1 MKSIIVFCVII
12 LSTGQA
18 AAAIKDCGE
27 LKDEIAAKLTAAGIS
42 PSVLAIVDKDW
53 VGAGKIVGSCEN
65 GTKRIVRVPAAR
77 SVARDGQTD
86 IPSLPAVTFAYGVKD
101 CEELKDEIAAKL
113 VSAGVSSFF
122 LSIVD
127 KNWTGAGK
135 ILGSCESS
143 TKRIVR
149 TPVVDSASGTEQAD
163 APTVSHA
170 YEDCGKL
177 KDEIAAKLA
186 TAGVSQA
193 VLAIVDKDRKGAGKI
208 LGSCEDGTKKI
219 VRTPVVDSVFGI
231 EQEDVNRWSAN
242 VSSVSLAYGIKDC
255 GDLKDEI
262 AAKLVAA
269 GVSSFRLAIVN
280 KNKTGGGKIVGSC
293 ENGTKRII
301 RRK

>member
-27 LKDEIAAKLTAAGIS
+27 LKGEIAAKLTAAGVS
-42 PSVLAIVDKDW
+42 LPVLAIVEKDW

-65 GTKRIVRVPAAR
+65 GTKRIVRIPVAG
-77 SVARDGQTD
+77 SVSRGGQAG
-86 IPSLPAVTFAYGVKD
+86 IPSLPAVTFSYGV
-101 CEELKDEIAAKL
+101 
-113 VSAGVSSFF
+113 
-122 LSIVD
+122 
-127 KNWTGAGK
+127 
-135 ILGSCESS
+135 

-149 TPVVDSASGTEQAD
+149 TPVVDSASGAKQAD
-163 APTVSHA
+163 VPTLSRA
-170 YEDCGKL
+170 YGIKDCGEL

-186 TAGVSQA
+186 AAGVSQA
-193 VLAIVDKDRKGAGKI
+193 VLAIVKKDSKGAGKI
-208 LGSCEDGTKKI
+208 LGSCEDGRKKI
-219 VRTPVVDSVFGI
+219 VRTPIVDSVFGI
-231 EQEDVNRWSAN
+231 EQADVNRWSVN
-242 VSSVSLAYGIKDC
+242 VASVSLAYGIKDC
-255 GDLKDEI
+255 GELKDEI

-269 GVSSFRLAIVN
+269 GVPSFRLAVVN